1 MEIQGETMSYYTE
14 YRTIM
19 DEFAWKRLVEYW
31 KKTKEDVDM
40 GIYPS
45 DQMYTRNDTYLVKDE
60 LNHGPRMDEV
70 CDWIYSTLGISSSHY
85 KIYVRE
91 ENWDYWDKDGKLGTD
106 YNPDAENDTDGWTE
120 IDVDTSSDNL
130 PSESEAPYMERIIE
144 LLEEL
149 NDKLD
154 TLIDQRN
161 D

>member
-1 MEIQGETMSYYTE
+1 MSYYTE
-14 YRTIM
+14 YRTIL

-106 YNPDAENDTDGWTE
+106 YNPDVENDTDGWDK

>member
-1 MEIQGETMSYYTE
+1 MSYYTE
-14 YRTIM
+14 YRTIL

-91 ENWDYWDKDGKLGTD
+91 ENWDYWDNDGKLGTD
-106 YNPDAENDTDGWTE
+106 YCPDAEDDTNGWTK

-149 NDKLD
+149 SDKLD

>member
-1 MEIQGETMSYYTE
+1 MSYYTD
-14 YRTIM
+14 YRTVL

-31 KKTKEDVDM
+31 KKTKDDMDM

-70 CDWIYSTLGISSSHY
+70 CDWIYSILGISSTHY

-91 ENWDYWDKDGKLGTD
+91 ENWDYWDNDGKLGTD
-106 YNPDAENDTDGWTE
+106 YNPDAENDTIGWDK

-130 PSESEAPYMERIIE
+130 PSESEAPYMEKIIE

>member
-1 MEIQGETMSYYTE
+1 MSYYTD
-14 YRTIM
+14 YRTVL

-60 LNHGPRMDEV
+60 LNHGPHMGEV
-70 CDWIYSTLGISSSHY
+70 CDWIYSILGVSSIHY

-91 ENWDYWDKDGKLGTD
+91 ENWDYWDNDGKLGTD
-106 YNPDAENDTDGWTE
+106 YNPDAENDTLGWNK
-120 IDVDTSSDNL
+120 IDVDTSSDSL
-130 PSESEAPYMERIIE
+130 PSELDASYMERIIE

-154 TLIDQRN
+154 TLIDQG
-161 D
+161 DD